1 MSLALVPLK
10 HNILLD
16 VKVAEI
22 KSSIITRIN
31 DLRLT
36 DIKYKL
42 DAEFLTLV
50 CNLVEFLVH
59 KKDGIS
65 KKDLVLEIFRDIFG
79 DGFSDAD
86 LSTVS
91 KNIDFIHANKTI
103 KKVSWYKLFKT
114 GLMEWFRKKG

>member
-1 MSLALVPLK
+1 MSLSLISPK

-22 KSSIITRIN
+22 KSSIIARISE
-31 DLRLT
+31 LRLA
-36 DIKYKL
+36 DVKYKL

-50 CNLVEFLVH
+50 CNLVEYLVQ

-65 KKDLVLEIFRDIFG
+65 KKDLVLEIFKDLFG
-79 DGFSDAD
+79 ADLLESD
-86 LSTVS
+86 LSTIS
-91 KNIDFIHANKTI
+91 KNIDFIHVNKTI

-114 GLMEWFRKKG
+114 GLLEWFRKKV